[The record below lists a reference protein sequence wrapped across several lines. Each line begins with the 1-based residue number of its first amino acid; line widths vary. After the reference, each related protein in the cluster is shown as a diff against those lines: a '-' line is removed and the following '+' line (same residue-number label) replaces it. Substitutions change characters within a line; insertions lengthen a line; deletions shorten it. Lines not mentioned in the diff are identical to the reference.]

1 MSPRSV
7 LATLRGAPA
16 WVLGGLIRGY
26 QLTISPL
33 TGPTCKYYPSCSH
46 YGLTAVRRHGA
57 LRGGT
62 LAAWRVLRC
71 NPWSHG
77 GVDDVPLKGEPLFR
91 RTSTT
96 SAEASVS
103 VHAT

>member
-1 MSPRSV
+1 MSTRTWWANV
-7 LATLRGAPA
+7 RAVPA
-16 WVLGGLIRGY
+16 WTLGGVIRLY

-71 NPWSHG
+71 NPWSDG

-91 RTSTT
+91 RTTMT
-96 SAEASVS
+96 SAEAPAP